1 MNIENLVSKLKSGE
15 ISVTDYTKETLEKIK
30 KNEHNAYISY
40 DEDDALT
47 RAEYLDNKLKNGE
60 ELGKLFGLPVAVKD
74 NISYENMKMTCGSK
88 MLEDFTPIY
97 NATVVENLLKEDA
110 IIIAKT
116 NMDEFAMGASS
127 KTSYFGPVKNN
138 LETSKTPGGSSSGSA
153 VAVSNEDVLVS
164 LGTDTGGSV
173 RGPASYTNIIGYKPT
188 YSLMS
193 RYGVVSMAN
202 TLDQVGLF
210 AKNIDDLRLLADI
223 TSSPDE
229 NDMTAI
235 IDPYEYKK
243 EDYDFNGKN
252 IAVISTDSIL
262 YNGIEEAVKE
272 DYKLALERLKDL
284 GANLVEVELK
294 YAIYANPVYNIVMS
308 SEVSSNMSRFDGVR
322 YGHQTD
328 GYKDLS
334 DLYIKSRS
342 EGFGEEVQRRI
353 ALGTMYLSAEDDQ
366 KIYKKGLKLRS
377 LIKEELEELFS
388 EYDLIVT
395 PTSTSLP
402 HDLDEKTEK
411 DPLSDFKADGFNV
424 IVNLAGM
431 CGLSVPVKEGIS
443 GSIQF
448 IGNRFEDNKVINA
461 ADKFLEEA
469 KWILKQ

>member
-40 DEDDALT
+40 DEEDALT
-47 RAEYLDNKLKNGE
+47 RAEYLDNKLKNGG

-138 LETSKTPGGSSSGSA
+138 LDTSKTPGGSSSGSA

-188 YSLMS
+188 YSLLS

-210 AKNIDDLRLLADI
+210 AKNIDDLRLLANI

-235 IDPYEYKK
+235 IDAYEYKK

-284 GANLVEVELK
+284 GANLVEIELK

-366 KIYKKGLKLRS
+366 KIYKKGLKLRT

-402 HDLDEKTEK
+402 HDLDEETEK

-461 ADKFLEEA
+461 ADKFLGEA
-469 KWILKQ
+469 K